1 MSFDPRAFWTSLQSR
16 IAPIYLIYGEEEFFI
31 NEALG
36 ILERT
41 VLGDM
46 SRDFNFDSF
55 YGKEASASNI
65 VDVAETLPMMAERRL
80 VIVRDADKWT
90 ESDWS
95 QFDNYFSRPSEST
108 VLVFV
113 MKAID
118 KRKKTHKRLLEV
130 AASLEMKKPYDNQVP
145 GWILYVAKKW
155 NCTID
160 GDAVA
165 LLHQFVGSSLMDVNN
180 EMQKL
185 AQYLGPHKTITS
197 KDVITVVSNIKVQSV
212 FDLSR
217 AIGDCDKAR
226 ALLCLSQLLAHGQ
239 NEVGILA
246 LVSRHVR
253 ILRSVKLA
261 KKEGVKGAQLASKVG
276 VSPYFLTEYE
286 AQARH
291 WSEKKIEKTFRA
303 LIDVDR
309 ALKSSPISSHIW
321 LENFVIQTCG

>member
-1 MSFDPRAFWTSLQSR
+1 MSFDPRSFWSSLQSH

-31 NEALG
+31 NEALEV
-36 ILERT
+36 IERT

-46 SRDFNFDSF
+46 NRDFNYDSF
-55 YGKEASASNI
+55 YGKEALASN
-65 VDVAETLPMMAERRL
+65 VLDVAETLPMMAERRL
-80 VIVRDADKWT
+80 VIVRDADKWG

-95 QFDNYFSRPSEST
+95 QFENYFSRPSQST
-108 VLVFV
+108 LLVFV

-130 AASLEMKKPYDNQVP
+130 AVALETKKPYDNQIP
-145 GWILYVAKKW
+145 GWINYVAKKW
-155 NCTID
+155 GCTMD
-160 GDAVA
+160 ADAVA
-165 LLHQFVGSSLMDVNN
+165 LLHQFLGTSLMDVNN

-185 AQYLGPHKTITS
+185 TQYVGPGKTITS
-197 KDVITVVSNIKVQSV
+197 KDVISVVSNIKVQSV

-217 AIGDCDKAR
+217 AIGDSDKAL
-226 ALLCLSQLLAHGQ
+226 ALLCLSQLLSHGQ

-246 LVSRHVR
+246 LVSRHIR
-253 ILRSVKLA
+253 ILRSVKMA

-291 WSEKKIEKTFRA
+291 WSDTKIEKTFRA